1 MAEISVKILQLPK
14 STLKLSA
21 VHHQR
26 TDAEESSD
34 DEEDEEEQVRRT
46 QKSSSDLDAGP
57 LSLSSKEQNVLLECI
72 NLLNDSHRVRMLSEQ
87 TDTYLAD
94 EKVLY
99 ALCEICHNL
108 MIYNKQAVFEY
119 KYYMLD
125 LPKCIFHY
133 FSSNRLLYTLAF
145 MPNVVRAI
153 WFTLTTQSSQLGFNA
168 PLSLISKGVVRK
180 LIMNAIIS
188 FFLN

>member
-14 STLKLSA
+14 STLKLSV

-34 DEEDEEEQVRRT
+34 EDEDDEEQSRRT
-46 QKSSSDLDAGP
+46 QKSSTDSDAGP
-57 LSLSSKEQNVLLECI
+57 PSLSSEEQNVLLECV
-72 NLLNDSHRVRMLSEQ
+72 NLLNDSQRVRMLTEQ

-119 KYYMLD
+119 KYYMLEQAENYISLLLLCF
-125 LPKCIFHY
+125 LPFQIAVHTCIYAKCS
-133 FSSNRLLYTLAF
+133 SSNLVYVDST
-145 MPNVVRAI
+145 I
-153 WFTLTTQSSQLGFNA
+153 
-168 PLSLISKGVVRK
+168 
-180 LIMNAIIS
+180 
-188 FFLN
+188 